1 MAARPENGDRHVT
14 NYLFPPAPLPFLP
27 IAGRREVFPVHR
39 IFCVGQNY
47 AQHAAEMGAK
57 VGSAE
62 GIPVF
67 FMKPA
72 DSLAHDG
79 DIIPYPPETASLHHE
94 VELVAALGR
103 GGARIDEAQ
112 ALEHVFGYT
121 VGLDLTRRDLQK
133 QAKDGGKPWDLAKGF
148 DHASPCGLLVPAAG
162 LSGVPQGAIQL
173 SVNGQIRQDGS
184 LGDMIWPLPR
194 LIALLSRFIT
204 LQAGDILMTGTPAGV
219 GPLVSG
225 DKIDAHIDDIGS
237 LSVTI
242 R

>member
-1 MAARPENGDRHVT
+1 MTATYV
-14 NYLFPPAPLPFLP
+14 FPPAPLPFLP
-27 IAGRREVFPVHR
+27 VAGRRDVFPVRR

-47 AQHAAEMGAK
+47 ALHAAEMGAK
-57 VGSAE
+57 AGTAE

-72 DSLAHDG
+72 DSIAHDG

-94 VELVAALGR
+94 VELVVALGM
-103 GGARIDEAQ
+103 GGANIPETSA
-112 ALEHVFGYT
+112 AAHIFGYT

-133 QAKDGGKPWDLAKGF
+133 QAKENGKPWDLGKGF
-148 DHASPCGLLVPAAG
+148 DNASPCGILIPAGSLPG
-162 LSGVPQGAIQL
+162 LPQGAIQL
-173 SVNGQIRQDGS
+173 AVNGDLRQDGQLS
-184 LGDMIWPLPR
+184 DMIWPIPR

-204 LQAGDILMTGTPAGV
+204 LHPGDILMTGTPAGV
-219 GPLVSG
+219 GPLLPG
-225 DKIDAHIDDIGS
+225 DKVDAHIDHIGD

>member
-1 MAARPENGDRHVT
+1 MTGYV
-14 NYLFPPAPLPFLP
+14 FPPPPPPFLP
-27 IAGRREVFPVHR
+27 VAGRREVFPVRR

-47 AQHAAEMGAK
+47 ALHAAEMGAK
-57 VGSAE
+57 AGTAE

-94 VELVAALGR
+94 VELVAALGM
-103 GGARIDEAQ
+103 GGAHIPENSAM
-112 ALEHVFGYT
+112 AHVFGYT

-148 DHASPCGLLVPAAG
+148 DHASPCGLLIPAATLGG
-162 LSGVPQGAIQL
+162 LPQGAIQL
-173 SVNGQIRQDGS
+173 SVNGETRQDGQLS
-184 LGDMIWPLPR
+184 DMIWPLPR

-204 LQAGDILMTGTPAGV
+204 LQPGDILMTGTPAGV

-225 DKIDAHIDDIGS
+225 DKVDAHIDGIGD